1 MIQDAQ
7 TEVQLLQQDI
17 GKADP
22 VEDRSVEGKGD
33 EAHLQRAYD
42 LQ

>member
-1 MIQDAQ
+1 MIQDEQ
-7 TEVQLLQQDI
+7 TKVQLLQQDT

-22 VEDRSVEGKGD
+22 AEDLSVEGKGD
-33 EAHLQRAYD
+33 EAHFQRAYD